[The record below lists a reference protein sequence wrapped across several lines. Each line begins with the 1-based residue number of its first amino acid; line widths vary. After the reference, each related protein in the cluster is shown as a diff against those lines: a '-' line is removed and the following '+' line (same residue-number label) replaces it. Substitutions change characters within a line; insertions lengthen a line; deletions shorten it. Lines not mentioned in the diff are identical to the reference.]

1 MFGVC
6 LIGLSMGIMLQGS
19 WLSPSD
25 AWGATEYSQPANITA
40 SRIWGGPVVFHFA
53 LFLFLSVQ
61 AGNVSADRMNTYK
74 DFVGFL

>member
-6 LIGLSMGIMLQGS
+6 LIGPQHGNNA
-19 WLSPSD
+19 SD
-25 AWGATEYSQPANITA
+25 AWCAAEYSQPANITA